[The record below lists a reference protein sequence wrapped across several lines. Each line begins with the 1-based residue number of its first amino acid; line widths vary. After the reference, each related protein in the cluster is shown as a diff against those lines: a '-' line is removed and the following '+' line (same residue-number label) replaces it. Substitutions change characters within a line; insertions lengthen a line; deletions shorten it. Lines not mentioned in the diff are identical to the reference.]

1 MIYYFLPI
9 ILIIGI
15 FTSYQDIKYNKIKN
29 KWIVYSIVVSIVLNM
44 LLFFKDFNLD
54 YYKTFLINL
63 ILTIIICIVLWLLGY
78 WPAGDAKLIIAYT
91 FLLPLTVYSINHFYS
106 FPNIFLF
113 INIFV
118 PYALFIFMHSVM
130 FKNKEIFKR
139 LNYKEII
146 KSILLVFIVMGIVD
160 YILITF
166 SFFNNFLSRIILI
179 LLFYYVLDFFFK
191 RAYNNSILVYIFLS
205 LLRLFFQYNLI
216 FNFDFF
222 KIFVL
227 YYVLFMFIR
236 FFLIEVALS
245 EKNKYVAFAPFAF
258 VGVLLTIISGGMFIN
273 LIFILMGWL

>member
-179 LLFYYVLDFFFK
+179 LLC
-191 RAYNNSILVYIFLS
+191 S
-205 LLRLFFQYNLI
+205 
-216 FNFDFF
+216 
-222 KIFVL
+222 
-227 YYVLFMFIR
+227 
-236 FFLIEVALS
+236 
-245 EKNKYVAFAPFAF
+245 
-258 VGVLLTIISGGMFIN
+258 
-273 LIFILMGWL
+273 